1 MAIAIDPPV
10 TTAFASH
17 RLRGEARQANPIA
30 AEKKGGRVPSLQHS
44 VWLKVNPSRP
54 HASQKFF
61 RRQRG
66 GPTWIAATL
75 AVAPRAAN
83 AITEITLIAA
93 GAANFSS
100 AAFFGTHPAHSPAL

>member
-1 MAIAIDPPV
+1 M
-10 TTAFASH
+10 
-17 RLRGEARQANPIA
+17 
-30 AEKKGGRVPSLQHS
+30 PSLQDS

-75 AVAPRAAN
+75 AVGPRAAN

-100 AAFFGTHPAHSPAL
+100 AAFFGTSPADCSALHRPDAHAVLKGDGVGAIRDGAAWRAL